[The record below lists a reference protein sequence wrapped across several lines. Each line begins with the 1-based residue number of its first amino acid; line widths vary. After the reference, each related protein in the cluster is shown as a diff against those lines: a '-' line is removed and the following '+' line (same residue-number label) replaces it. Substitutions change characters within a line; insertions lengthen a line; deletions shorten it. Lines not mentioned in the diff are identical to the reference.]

1 MSDIVLII
9 VISVIALALVIGLIV
24 GLVKGFT
31 ETKTWATEYLFTV
44 VLSVLI
50 YALADTS
57 GMPAWGAA
65 ALKLGTAVAFI
76 LVFALLSS
84 RGKALFKRC
93 IAENRKRSYYKTYGE
108 REENVMQILDAI
120 ESGDEKAYKKLTNR
134 KFKESSGAAG
144 VANRI
149 CGGLTLIVKVL
160 VIFAM
165 IALVALVLLDFT
177 QLEFVDKV
185 FGEIYAGDFW
195 QFISKFAMDAFVIGL
210 MFIAIRSGFRS
221 GIAGALWVLAVI
233 ALIGGAGYLS
243 YWLCFNVPAFQNTA
257 AGMTEGALG
266 NITSSIADFANGINL
281 EITATEVA
289 QVILAAGIFLVL
301 FIIIIIAGIIVAG
314 IISRAREGK
323 AFGVVDGVLGAVVAL
338 GIVVAV
344 MLFAGSVLFSIS
356 DVDFMEGFNSYMW
369 YVSSKGVSKDA
380 VIASVFYQN
389 NPLNSLE
396 FMQNLPVRGWFG

>member
-1 MSDIVLII
+1 MNDIVLII
-9 VISVIALALVIGLIV
+9 TISVLSVSLLIGLIV

-31 ETKTWATEYLFTV
+31 GTKTWATEYLFTV

-57 GMPAWGAA
+57 AMSAA
-65 ALKLGTAVAFI
+65 AAASLKLGTAVAFI

-84 RGKALFKRC
+84 RGKALFKKC

-108 REENVMQILDAI
+108 REENLMQILDAI
-120 ESGDEKAYKKLTNR
+120 ESGDKKAYKKLTNR
-134 KFKESSGAAG
+134 KFEESAGAAG

-149 CGGLTLIVKVL
+149 CGALTLMIKAV
-160 VIFAM
+160 VICGV

-185 FGEIYAGDFW
+185 FGEFYAGSFW
-195 QFISKFAMDAFVIGL
+195 KFVSKFAMDAFVIGL
-210 MFIAIRSGFRS
+210 MFLAIRSGFRS
-221 GIAGALWVLAVI
+221 GIVGALWVLAVL

-266 NITSSIADFANGINL
+266 DITSSIADAANGINL

-323 AFGVVDGVLGAVVAL
+323 AFGVVDGVFGAVVAL
-338 GIVVAV
+338 GITVAV
-344 MLFAGSVLFSIS
+344 MMFAGSVLFSIS
-356 DVDFMEGFNSYMW
+356 DVEFMEKFNGYMW
-369 YVSSKGVSKDA
+369 YVSSKGTASDA
-380 VIASVFYQN
+380 AIASVFYQN

>member
-1 MSDIVLII
+1 
-9 VISVIALALVIGLIV
+9 
-24 GLVKGFT
+24 
-31 ETKTWATEYLFTV
+31 
-44 VLSVLI
+44 
-50 YALADTS
+50 
-57 GMPAWGAA
+57 
-65 ALKLGTAVAFI
+65 
-76 LVFALLSS
+76 
-84 RGKALFKRC
+84 
-93 IAENRKRSYYKTYGE
+93 
-108 REENVMQILDAI
+108 
-120 ESGDEKAYKKLTNR
+120 
-134 KFKESSGAAG
+134 
-144 VANRI
+144 
-149 CGGLTLIVKVL
+149 
-160 VIFAM
+160 
-165 IALVALVLLDFT
+165 
-177 QLEFVDKV
+177 
-185 FGEIYAGDFW
+185 
-195 QFISKFAMDAFVIGL
+195 MDAFVIGL

-266 NITSSIADFANGINL
+266 GIISSITDAANRINL

-338 GIVVAV
+338 GIVVAA

-380 VIASVFYQN
+380 AIASVFYQN